1 MRWFRLMGTTAV
13 AGIAS
18 MGLVATTA
26 AAGALAATAPTAGV
40 GQFTTWRAAQRAAG
54 FGLMKPTNTYGAH
67 RAGKIMVTRCEEH
80 LRSRYRIVTTN
91 YGSSAFHYMVL
102 SQNNSGGACQ
112 SEGNSH
118 LIRRVRVQGVTAM
131 LRGLCGMAKLPR
143 CTNNRKVWLFLIWR
157 KHGVY
162 YIAASYGE
170 WQNTLIGFGRH
181 LVPVR

>member
-18 MGLVATTA
+18 MALVATTA
-26 AAGALAATAPTAGV
+26 ASEALAATAPAAGV

-54 FGLMKPTNTYGAH
+54 FGLMKPTNTYGVH

-80 LRSRYRIVTTN
+80 LRSRYRVTTAN
-91 YGSSAFHYMVL
+91 YGSSAFHYIVL

-112 SEGNSH
+112 REGTSH
-118 LIRRVRVQGVTAM
+118 RIGRVRVQGVTAV
-131 LRGLCGMAKLPR
+131 LRGLCDMAHLPR
-143 CTNNRKVWLFLIWR
+143 CKSNRKAWFFLTWR

-162 YIAASYGE
+162 YMAASYGE
-170 WQNTLIGFGRH
+170 WQSTLIGFGRH